1 VLVSASTPPTI
12 DHEIIHFDVNPVTQD
27 GLLLEMPKIIIVI
40 PAFNEQ
46 DNIKN
51 VILSIKNFRR
61 SLDCVVINDAS
72 TDNTQQ
78 IASSVENAYV
88 IELPNNLGIGGA
100 VQTGFKFAI
109 ENDYDF
115 AVQFDGDGQH
125 LAGELDKILSPVI
138 DGTCDVCI
146 GSRFIDNNPDNFR
159 STATRRFGILFFQ
172 QMNKLLIKQ
181 NISDSTSGFRAY
193 NKKAIHFLSKH
204 YPTDYPEPESIIL
217 LGKNNF
223 TIKEVPVLMQERQNG
238 QSSISGLKPIYY
250 MLKVSLAMWMA
261 HIRKY

>member
-1 VLVSASTPPTI
+1 
-12 DHEIIHFDVNPVTQD
+12 
-27 GLLLEMPKIIIVI
+27 MPKILVVI

-46 DNIKN
+46 DNIKD
-51 VILSIKNFRR
+51 VILSIKNQDR

-78 IASSVENAYV
+78 IASSEESVYV

-100 VQTGFKFAI
+100 VQTGFKYAV
-109 ENDYDF
+109 EHNYDF

-125 LAGELDKILSPVI
+125 LAGELNKILSPVI
-138 DGTCDVCI
+138 SGECDVCL
-146 GSRFIDNNPDNFR
+146 GSRFIDKNPDNFR
-159 STATRRFGILFFQ
+159 STASRRMGIFLFQ
-172 QMNKLLIKQ
+172 QMNKLFIKQ

-193 NKKAIHFLSKH
+193 NRRTIRFLSKH

-223 TIKEVPVLMQERQNG
+223 VIKEVPVLMQERKNG

-250 MLKVSLAMWMA
+250 MLKVSLAMWMTY
-261 HIRKY
+261 IRKY